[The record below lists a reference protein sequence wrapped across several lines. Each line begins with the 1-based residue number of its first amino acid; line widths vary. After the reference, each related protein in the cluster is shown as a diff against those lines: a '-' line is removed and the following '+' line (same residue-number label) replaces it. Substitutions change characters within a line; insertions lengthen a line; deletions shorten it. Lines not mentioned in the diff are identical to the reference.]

1 MASQTDDRASV
12 CEEPQSPQM
21 ATVNVWFCTA
31 QSTAVGKASTA
42 GCPDCRNIHPK
53 LHHLTLLA
61 DKTGLVSELSALVL
75 VGASAFS
82 TYSINITNVQLD
94 CGGIQMA
101 FPKEWFSANITLEFD
116 IEFKL

>member
-42 GCPDCRNIHPK
+42 GCPDCQNIHPR

-61 DKTGLVSELSALVL
+61 DKTGLVSELSSLIL
-75 VGASAFS
+75 VGGLCFFHLQHQHYQCAAG
-82 TYSINITNVQLD
+82 LWWD
-94 CGGIQMA
+94 PDG
-101 FPKEWFSANITLEFD
+101 FPQRVVLCKHHT
-116 IEFKL
+116 

>member
-1 MASQTDDRASV
+1 MLQ
-12 CEEPQSPQM
+12 EPFNIWLPRLSEHSHQALVPQL
-21 ATVNVWFCTA
+21 C
-31 QSTAVGKASTA
+31 
-42 GCPDCRNIHPK
+42 C
-53 LHHLTLLA
+53 LTLLA
-61 DKTGLVSELSALVL
+61 DKTGLVSELSSLVL
-75 VGASAFS
+75 VGNSAFS